1 MVFRSFSSR
10 TNVRPLPVGPQGE
23 GWWEPGPMLWH
34 TTSPVLVGHVHRDV
48 CGKAASRG
56 AQNRT
61 AKALKYGLAHPQPG
75 CAPPSLPPE
84 RNQAGASSAAL
95 CPGGFD
101 RVGPSLVCA

>member
-10 TNVRPLPVGPQGE
+10 TNVRPLPVGPQGV
-23 GWWEPGPMLWH
+23 GRVGAWPCVWH

-48 CGKAASRG
+48 CGKTPSRG

-61 AKALKYGLAHPQPG
+61 VKALKYGLAHPTLG
-75 CAPPSLPPE
+75 VLLPPE
-84 RNQAGASSAAL
+84 RNQAGASRAAL

-101 RVGPSLVCA
+101 RVGPSLVCP